1 MIFTLH
7 TFDRKFC
14 IKKNQPS
21 FKAYSAIF
29 KLKSAPAMFTSQYCP
44 QLKVEHYHLK
54 QILVPVTFQ
63 KLTPPTDTS
72 LVLSLIILGIK
83 FRYYFVLMWILGQ
96 LHSHCYSTRLNP
108 TKKGPFQFCFPA
120 LLGIHQHPMQKE
132 FFRSTEGFLRAALT
146 GHGHPGPL

>member
-1 MIFTLH
+1 MIFSLH

-63 KLTPPTDTS
+63 KLTLPTDTS
-72 LVLSLIILGIK
+72 LVLSLIVLGIK
-83 FRYYFVLMWILGQ
+83 FEYHFVLMWILGY
-96 LHSHCYSTRLNP
+96 L
-108 TKKGPFQFCFPA
+108 
-120 LLGIHQHPMQKE
+120 
-132 FFRSTEGFLRAALT
+132 AALDIT
-146 GHGHPGPL
+146 QLKVTMAVAKLGSIYMEIILILSCHFAMVLPFYAQDIRT